1 MNFRFFTT
9 YLYQLPKYLL
19 LLLKVIIFI
28 PYLEKENSHLFQ
40 EYSLII
46 FGFILIR
53 NIIYI
58 PFQLIGHEII
68 HRSKLEISRKHIIFV
83 LTSLLCTI
91 PLIFINK
98 SFFYLLILVFFDFL
112 LIYSVKL
119 RFRLFEIEK
128 KWDKVFLAENIDPAI
143 DLVALVLVYSLNLG
157 LGTYVLLFS
166 VLRIPFI
173 IFYSV
178 KINKLVSYK
187 VDLKPLFKP
196 FQYFDNTLFAFSAA
210 LAIEGSLVVS
220 SRIFPSIDYNNL
232 YLNKYYLSALITA
245 FLVGLN
251 PLTFPLFQR
260 IKKNK
265 VLVLKIADT
274 QLIIVC
280 SIIVSCIMVIDKVL
294 LTIITLALFI
304 SLNNFIIN
312 LQKRLILQINSG
324 VEYFIKGILSIILLL
339 FCILLENQKKWF
351 ILLLLLEL
359 IYFLYS
365 QRRTKK
371 AIIENV

>member
-19 LLLKVIIFI
+19 LLFKVIIFI
-28 PYLEKENSHLFQ
+28 PYLEKENSNLFQ

-68 HRSKLEISRKHIIFV
+68 NRNKLEISQKHIIFI
-83 LTSLLCTI
+83 LISLLCTI
-91 PLIFINK
+91 PLIFINT
-98 SFFYLLILVFFDFL
+98 SFFYLLILILFDFM

-143 DLVALVLVYSLNLG
+143 DIVAIVLAYRLNLD
-157 LGTYVLLFS
+157 LGIYVILFS

-178 KINKLVSYK
+178 KNYELISYK
-187 VDLKPLFKP
+187 VALKPLFRP

-210 LAIEGSLVVS
+210 LAIEGSLVLT
-220 SRIFPSIDYNNL
+220 SRIFPNIDYNTL
-232 YLNKYYLSALITA
+232 YLNKFYLSALITV

-251 PLTFPLFQR
+251 PLAFPVFQK

-265 VLVLKIADT
+265 VLVLKIKDA

-280 SIIVSCIMVIDKVL
+280 SIVVSFVMLIDNLL
-294 LTIITLALFI
+294 LTITTLALFI
-304 SLNNFIIN
+304 SLNNFLIN

-324 VEYFIKGILSIILLL
+324 VEYFIKGILSIISLL
-339 FCILLENQKKWF
+339 FCVLLENQKKWF
-351 ILLLLLEL
+351 ILLLILEL